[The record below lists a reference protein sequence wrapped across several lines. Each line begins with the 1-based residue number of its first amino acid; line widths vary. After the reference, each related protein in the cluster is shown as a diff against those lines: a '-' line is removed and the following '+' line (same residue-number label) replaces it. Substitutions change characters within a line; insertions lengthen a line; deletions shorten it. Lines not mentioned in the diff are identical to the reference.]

1 MQGYLELTT
10 TKGKKMVL
18 RADTITMIQ
27 PLADDGLCFIDTGKS
42 VYNVVYDYDELVD
55 AHQDALKELEVTR

>member
-1 MQGYLELTT
+1 
-10 TKGKKMVL
+10 MVL

>member
-1 MQGYLELTT
+1 
-10 TKGKKMVL
+10 MVI

-27 PLADDGLCFIDTGKS
+27 PISDGLCFIDTGKS
-42 VYNVVYDYDELVD
+42 IYNVAYDYEELVD

>member
-1 MQGYLELTT
+1 MKGYLELTT
-10 TKGKKMVL
+10 TKGKPMVL

-27 PLADDGLCFIDTGKS
+27 PISDGLCFIDTGKS

>member
-1 MQGYLELTT
+1 MKGYLDLTT
-10 TKGKKMVL
+10 TKGKEMVV

-27 PLADDGLCFIDTGKS
+27 PISPGVCYIDTGRS
-42 VYNVVYDYDELVD
+42 IYNVSYDYAELRE